1 LPTPLANVV
10 TRLKEALAY
19 RPAFFLTQAEKG
31 MGVSPE
37 VSFKVMTEVYL
48 GDLAVRAS
56 IDFLADQIAG
66 MDFHTTMSE
75 EYTERSDG
83 KTAKEIVD

>member
-1 LPTPLANVV
+1 
-10 TRLKEALAY
+10 
-19 RPAFFLTQAEKG
+19 

-37 VSFKVMTEVYL
+37 VSFKTMIQVYL

-66 MDFHTTMSE
+66 MGFHTTMNE
-75 EYTERSDG
+75 EYMERSC
-83 KTAKEIVD
+83 

>member
-1 LPTPLANVV
+1 MPNPLAHMI

-19 RPAFFLTQAEKG
+19 RPAFFLTQTERS

-37 VSFKVMTEVYL
+37 VSFKTMIQVYL

-66 MDFHTTMSE
+66 MGFHTTMNE
-75 EYTERSDG
+75 EYMERSC
-83 KTAKEIVD
+83 